1 MTYRAQIEALLAAGA
16 YPGDA
21 EAAAQVGC
29 TEITAEDYRQRWQR
43 ANGVQHENESGIMPP
58 DAVDLIT
65 EARTEG
71 LSWRE
76 VAREVNEVYGL
87 NVNAEQCG
95 GVYRRHGYKKLTL
108 GPNIDYLGAYDWSA
122 TTLVPMYTFPLET
135 SVGVMWDERITPPK
149 YPRSK
154 VNRYKTTCDFCE
166 YREYCLS
173 HPNDICRCETA
184 QENEVTCAA
193 F

>member
-29 TEITAEDYRQRWQR
+29 TEVTTEDYRQRWQR

-95 GVYRRHGYKKLTL
+95 DVYRRHGYKKPRSS
-108 GPNIDYLGAYDWSA
+108 PNVNPDEVS
-122 TTLVPMYTFPLET
+122 FPLRT
-135 SVGVMWDERITPPK
+135 VVGTMWGPKIEPPRFQH
-149 YPRSK
+149 RSGQ
-154 VNRYKTTCDFCE
+154 YKTACDFCPHQAHC
-166 YREYCLS
+166 RA
-173 HPNDICRCETA
+173 HPRDLCRCETA
-184 QENEVTCAA
+184 WEGEVK
-193 F
+193 